1 MAVTDATVGRWAK
14 AGGRSARV
22 PATVRVAILPR
33 AWNRAIVP
41 MADGA
46 MLPDWTNCGVF
57 LDLRGAQF
65 FAPA

>member
-1 MAVTDATVGRWAK
+1 MAVTDATVGRRAK

-22 PATVRVAILPR
+22 PARCALQSCPR
-33 AWNRAIVP
+33 ASNRAIVP

-46 MLPDWTNCGVF
+46 MLPDWTNCRVF

>member
-1 MAVTDATVGRWAK
+1 MDQGRRTFRPGSGTMPLQTWA
-14 AGGRSARV
+14 R
-22 PATVRVAILPR
+22 TWNCAI
-33 AWNRAIVP
+33 AP